1 MPSDEK
7 ICPPFFPQW
16 SRDNDTLCG
25 LRMKSKASVA
35 RQDKSYDWHKSASA
49 ATNTKFK
56 DWPACHLRQYFPSYF
71 IGLTKHSVFEVYQT
85 LSHPCRSVA
94 GLNHLIYGG

>member
-1 MPSDEK
+1 MIGTS
-7 ICPPFFPQW
+7 PPL
-16 SRDNDTLCG
+16 D
-25 LRMKSKASVA
+25 
-35 RQDKSYDWHKSASA
+35 A

-56 DWPACHLRQYFPSYF
+56 GWPACQLRQYFPSYF

-94 GLNHLIYGG
+94 GLNHLIYEGLEYIYTPNLPSMQSQKIEQQALRALISTLLLSVFFG